1 MITVEHLTK
10 RYGEVTAVEDISF
23 TIEDG
28 HIYGFLG
35 PNGAGKSTTMNI
47 MTGCLAAT
55 SGEVKIDGYDIFEQA
70 RQAKQCI
77 GYLPEIPPL
86 YTDETPEEY
95 LRFVAE
101 AKGLSKREIPAE
113 IQRVMEETRLTEM
126 AGRLIR
132 NLSKGYRQR
141 VGIAQALLGNPRYI
155 ILDEPTVG
163 LDPLQI
169 IEIRDL
175 IRELGQKH
183 TVILSSH
190 ILSEV
195 QAICE
200 SVLIIAHGKLV
211 AFDTPQNLE
220 RTLAAN
226 NRLTITAETD
236 EAGLR
241 AILDRQTVVS
251 EYTIQESTLPRPA
264 APQPTPEDETLPAD
278 ADLLPEDETLPA
290 EADLLPEDGDL
301 PAEAD
306 LVQADTELPGDAQLL
321 TPETPETD
329 AQPPVTQAI
338 LTLAGDPANAC
349 RTLFFAF
356 AKAGCA
362 LVQMTPIRADLE
374 NIFIELT
381 EDEPVR
387 KEGADQ

>member
-23 TIEDG
+23 TIQDG

-86 YTDETPEEY
+86 YPDETPEEY

-101 AKGLSKREIPAE
+101 AKGLPKKSIPAE
-113 IQRVMEETRLTEM
+113 VARVMEETRLTAM
-126 AGRLIR
+126 GGRLIR

-220 RTLAAN
+220 KMLAAN
-226 NRLTITAETD
+226 NRLSIVAETD
-236 EAGLR
+236 EGGLR
-241 AILDRQTVVS
+241 AILDAQTVVAD
-251 EYTIQESTLPRPA
+251 YTVEPGNPAPA
-264 APQPTPEDETLPAD
+264 APEPAAPEAPA
-278 ADLLPEDETLPA
+278 EQPA
-290 EADLLPEDGDL
+290 EADAA
-301 PAEAD
+301 AEAAEAVPAAP
-306 LVQADTELPGDAQLL
+306 VQPA
-321 TPETPETD
+321 
-329 AQPPVTQAI
+329 PVTCKAT
-338 LTLAGDPANAC
+338 LTLAGDPTAAC

-362 LVQMTPIRADLE
+362 LLQMTAIKADLE

-381 EDEPVR
+381 EDEPSG
-387 KEGADQ
+387 KEAAAHESGV